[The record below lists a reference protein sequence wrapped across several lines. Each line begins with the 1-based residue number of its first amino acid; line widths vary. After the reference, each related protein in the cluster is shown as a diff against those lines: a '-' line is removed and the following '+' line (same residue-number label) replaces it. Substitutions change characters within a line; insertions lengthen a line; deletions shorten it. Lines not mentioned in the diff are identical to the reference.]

1 MKIGIL
7 TLFQIHN
14 HGGMLQMFAL
24 AAVLKQMGHQI
35 VELTYNRNYDF
46 IESSLRNKY
55 NLSLKSF
62 SIYKQYFRENG
73 IKKTLFNFK
82 KHNQLNRFKKRNF
95 TFQALYPE
103 HKNLDAIC
111 IGSDEAFS
119 LEVGCSPWMY
129 SHTLTAPLLFSYA
142 PSFGQTNAN
151 LIDKRACRE
160 LIASGLKRFHYLS
173 VRDVFSFQTVKELT
187 GLEAEVVCDPVLLYG
202 FKKEIAETRL
212 PILPPNYLVVYAYD
226 RNMNAPDE
234 VTKIKKYAKEM
245 GLPIVSAGYYHKWA
259 DINLNVDPLELL
271 GVFKKATSVITDTFH
286 GSVLSLIT
294 NTSFACLMRPINTN
308 KMTALLDMFDAQ
320 QAQITDFEQLKQHF
334 SVPLDWETINRCIL
348 ENRTKGENFLRKVL
362 DGK

>member
-46 IESSLRNKY
+46 IDSSLHNKY

-62 SIYKQYFRENG
+62 SVYKQYFQENG
-73 IKKTLFNFK
+73 IKKTSFNFK
-82 KHNQLNRFKKRNF
+82 KYQQLNNFKHKNF
-95 TFQALYPE
+95 TFQPLYPA
-103 HKNLDAIC
+103 HKDLDAIC
-111 IGSDEAFS
+111 VGSDEAFS

-142 PSFGQTNAN
+142 PSFGQTNTD

-173 VRDVFSFQTVKELT
+173 VRDFFSAQTVKELT
-187 GLEAEVVCDPVLLYG
+187 GLEPEIVCDPVLLYG
-202 FKKEIAETRL
+202 FEKEIKESTVPAL
-212 PILPPNYLVVYAYD
+212 PSKYLLIYAYD

-234 VTKIKKYAKEM
+234 VTKIKEYAQKT

-259 DINLNVDPLELL
+259 DINLNVSPLDLL
-271 GVFKKATSVITDTFH
+271 GVFKRAQCVVTDTFH

-294 NTSFACLMRPINTN
+294 NIPFACLMRPINTN
-308 KMTALLDMFDAQ
+308 KLTALLETFTAQ
-320 QAQITDFEQLKQHF
+320 RAQIKDFKDLKVHF
-334 SVPLDWETINRCIL
+334 SVPFDWDKINTSII
-348 ENRTKGENFLRKVL
+348 ENRTKGKDFLEKVFHAY
-362 DGK
+362 